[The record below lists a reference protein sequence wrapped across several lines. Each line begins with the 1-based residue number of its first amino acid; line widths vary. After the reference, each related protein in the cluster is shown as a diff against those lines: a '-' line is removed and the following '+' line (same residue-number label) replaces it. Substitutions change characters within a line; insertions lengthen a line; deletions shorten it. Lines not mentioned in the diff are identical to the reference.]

1 MHRVNIA
8 DPDFEY
14 DADDI
19 GGFRS
24 GLFRPGPRLGARHTG
39 ASVYDVPPGQSVCP
53 YHYEY
58 AEEEWLLVVAG
69 RPLLRTPEGGERL
82 EPSDL
87 VFFPIGREGAHEIR
101 NDGSETVRVLM
112 WSNVVTPSA
121 TAYPDSD
128 KIGIWTGIR
137 EEDVIVP
144 RSSGVGYYHGESG

>member
-58 AEEEWLLVVAG
+58 AEQEWLLAVAG
-69 RPLLRTPEGGERL
+69 RPLVRTPGGGEPLAR
-82 EPSDL
+82 
-87 VFFPIGREGAHEIR
+87 GRP
-101 NDGSETVRVLM
+101 GSGSSPPTSSSFRAAPRAR
-112 WSNVVTPSA
+112 SRSA
-121 TAYPDSD
+121 TTAPSPCACSC
-128 KIGIWTGIR
+128 GPT
-137 EEDVIVP
+137 
-144 RSSGVGYYHGESG
+144 S